1 MVSNLQFFREDVIE
15 NAEVAQ
21 SVEHQTKNVLSIS
34 TNSNVKGIRVSEVRV
49 LPSVSIFVRN
59 ICKSTPW
66 MRLVYVSSILTARAY
81 AVSH

>member
-34 TNSNVKGIRVSEVRV
+34 ANSNVKGIRVSEVRV
-49 LPSVSIFVRN
+49 LPSAPIFVRN
-59 ICKSTPW
+59 ICESTPW
-66 MRLVYVSSILTARAY
+66 MRLVYVSSILTARAIMPG
-81 AVSH
+81 

>member
-1 MVSNLQFFREDVIE
+1 MSNSQLLWEDVIR

-21 SVEHQTKNVLSIS
+21 PVEHQTKNVLSIS
-34 TNSNVKGIRVSEVRV
+34 ANSNVKGIRVSEVRV
-49 LPSVSIFVRN
+49 LPSAFIFVRN
-59 ICKSTPW
+59 IYESTPW

>member
-1 MVSNLQFFREDVIE
+1 MSNSQLLWEDVIR

-21 SVEHQTKNVLSIS
+21 SVEHQTKNVLNIS
-34 TNSNVKGIRVSEVRV
+34 ANSNVKGIRVSEVRV
-49 LPSVSIFVRN
+49 LPSASIFVRN
-59 ICKSTPW
+59 IYESTPW

>member
-49 LPSVSIFVRN
+49 LPSASIFVRN
-59 ICKSTPW
+59 ICESTPW
-66 MRLVYVSSILTARAY
+66 IRLVYVSSILTARAY